1 MAWRAAKSIVQLQRD
16 LDRAHPGR
24 KKPDGIIGDAAHA
37 SRKSDHNPN
46 SAGVV
51 QAIDISEGGGLADRA
66 LADRLLASHDKRI
79 KYIISEGRIGSSYK
93 SGGAMEWTWR
103 PYTGSNAHMSHVHL
117 SVVDDPALYDDESP
131 WNVTGDLIP
140 TPLPPPPVDDE
151 IRRLMAKKIIN
162 YEWRERPF
170 KVHTTTDGPEIVGI
184 VQSKH
189 PEWYQRV
196 VQHLGNDKAL
206 EEAAADFYV
215 TYTNQAMTWTDDLGV
230 EHAFRNLLGNRGRK
244 GGPLIIQDAL
254 GFTGDD
260 RDGAIGPKS
269 KTAIAQ
275 VPPLEMID
283 RIRKANEQ
291 YDKATYGYGPGHAYY
306 NGLVRRWNEA
316 QADANAFH
324 AMEVPEPKPVE
335 PPKPV

>member
-37 SRKSDHNPN
+37 SRESDHNPN

-51 QAIDISEGGGLADRA
+51 QAIDISEGGGLADRL

-93 SGGAMEWTWR
+93 SGGAEAWTWR

-131 WNVTGDLIP
+131 WNITGDLIP
-140 TPLPPPPVDDE
+140 TPLPLPPIDSDL
-151 IRRLMAKKIIN
+151 RQQMARKIIN
-162 YEWRERPF
+162 YEWSLRPF
-170 KVHTTTDGPEIVGI
+170 KVHTTSDGPEIVGI

-189 PEWYQRV
+189 PEWYQKV
-196 VQHLGNDKAL
+196 VAHLGNDAAL
-206 EEAAADFYV
+206 ENAAAEFYI
-215 TYTNQAMTWTDDLGV
+215 TYTNQAIQWADDLGV
-230 EHAFRNLLGNRGRK
+230 EFYIRDLIANRGPSGAAK
-244 GGPLIIQDAL
+244 ITQVAL

-260 RDGAIGPKS
+260 VDGAIGT
-269 KTAIAQ
+269 KT
-275 VPPLEMID
+275 
-283 RIRKANEQ
+283 
-291 YDKATYGYGPGHAYY
+291 
-306 NGLVRRWNEA
+306 
-316 QADANAFH
+316 
-324 AMEVPEPKPVE
+324 
-335 PPKPV
+335 